1 MTAAAPP
8 TRMPLPEWVRSELH
22 RRSGRAILVR
32 LVLTII
38 VAVLVVFPVAQLV
51 IGSFREGGPIRGGP
65 FTLENYRQALSDAAS
80 GELLFNTLGFA
91 IGQTIVP
98 LIIGVV
104 LAWVVTRTDVP
115 WRSFWEYATISLY
128 LIPLLAAATAWS
140 ILLANRTGIIN
151 VLIRKYTPFDGFDV
165 FSLGGMIFVQSL
177 YLVPLVFL
185 VVSASFRSVNPEM
198 EDASRVFGASPFRTF
213 LRITLGVSRPSV
225 MSAAVLCFIIG
236 IGSMEVPL
244 LFGFSS
250 RVDVYTTDI
259 YRALRVRFPPD
270 YGRAA
275 AIGVLL
281 LMISLVVLWA
291 YLRNIRHTQRYVTVG
306 GRGARIAPIRLGLWR
321 WVVFAGCAFF
331 FTLTLVLP
339 FAAVALG
346 SLLPFIG
353 RPSRALYSQASFDNY
368 ESLADNAV
376 IWRAVKNS
384 LTLAVGAGIVVMI
397 LGAFIAYI
405 VVRNPS
411 RWSRGLDYSAA
422 LPLTIPAVVLA
433 TALLFTYIS
442 LELPGGFRV
451 FSTLWILGM
460 GYVVYFLPIAVRQ
473 MTGPVIQLSSEL
485 EHASRIF
492 GATQRATM
500 VRIVLPLLVPA
511 LVGGGVLAFVT
522 FLREFTTSVLLFD
535 VGTEVVSTVMYSYY
549 ANGRMPY
556 VAVMAVAMWGVV
568 VVAMFIAQKL
578 FKTKITF

>member
-1 MTAAAPP
+1 
-8 TRMPLPEWVRSELH
+8 
-22 RRSGRAILVR
+22 
-32 LVLTII
+32 
-38 VAVLVVFPVAQLV
+38 
-51 IGSFREGGPIRGGP
+51 
-65 FTLENYRQALSDAAS
+65 
-80 GELLFNTLGFA
+80 
-91 IGQTIVP
+91 
-98 LIIGVV
+98 
-104 LAWVVTRTDVP
+104 
-115 WRSFWEYATISLY
+115 
-128 LIPLLAAATAWS
+128 
-140 ILLANRTGIIN
+140 
-151 VLIRKYTPFDGFDV
+151 
-165 FSLGGMIFVQSL
+165 
-177 YLVPLVFL
+177 
-185 VVSASFRSVNPEM
+185 
-198 EDASRVFGASPFRTF
+198 
-213 LRITLGVSRPSV
+213 
-225 MSAAVLCFIIG
+225 
-236 IGSMEVPL
+236 
-244 LFGFSS
+244 
-250 RVDVYTTDI
+250 
-259 YRALRVRFPPD
+259 
-270 YGRAA
+270 
-275 AIGVLL
+275 
-281 LMISLVVLWA
+281 
-291 YLRNIRHTQRYVTVG
+291 
-306 GRGARIAPIRLGLWR
+306 
-321 WVVFAGCAFF
+321 
-331 FTLTLVLP
+331 
-339 FAAVALG
+339 
-346 SLLPFIG
+346 LLPFIG
-353 RPSRALYSQASFDNY
+353 RPSRALYSRASFDNY

>member
-1 MTAAAPP
+1 MTAVAP
-8 TRMPLPEWVRSELH
+8 RARLRLPARLRRELQ
-22 RRSGRAILVR
+22 RLSGRAILIR
-32 LVLTII
+32 LVLTVV
-38 VAVLVVFPVAQLV
+38 VAVLVLYPVAQLV

-65 FTLENYRQALSDAAS
+65 LTLENYRQALSDAAS
-80 GELLFNTLGFA
+80 QELLFNTLGFA
-91 IGQTIVP
+91 VGQTIVP
-98 LIIGVV
+98 LVIGVL

-115 WRSFWEYATISLY
+115 WRSFWEYSTISLY
-128 LIPLLAAATAWS
+128 LIPLLAAASAWS
-140 ILLANRTGIIN
+140 ILLAKRTGILN
-151 VLIRKYTPFDGFDV
+151 VLIRDYTPLDGFDV

-198 EDASRVFGASPFRTF
+198 EDAARVHGASPFRTF
-213 LRITLGVSRPSV
+213 LHITLGVSRPSV
-225 MSAAVLCFIIG
+225 LSAAVLCFIIG

-250 RVDVYTTDI
+250 RIDVYTTDI

-281 LMISLVVLWA
+281 LVISLVVLWA
-291 YLRNIRHTQRYVTVG
+291 YLRSIRHTQRYVTIG
-306 GRGARIAPIRLGLWR
+306 GRGTRIAPIRLGRWR
-321 WVVFAGCAFF
+321 WVVFGGCAFF
-331 FTLTLVLP
+331 FFLTLVLP
-339 FAAVALG
+339 FGAVVLG
-346 SLLPFIG
+346 SLLPFVG
-353 RPSRALYSQASFDNY
+353 RPSRELYSQASLANY
-368 ESLADNAV
+368 ESLAENAV

-384 LTLAVGAGIVVMI
+384 LTLAVGAGLVVMI
-397 LGAFIAYI
+397 LGALIAYI

-433 TALLFTYIS
+433 TALLFTYIN
-442 LELPGGFRV
+442 LEFPGGFRV

-485 EHASRIF
+485 EHASRIS

-500 VRIVLPLLVPA
+500 VRIVLPLLLPA

-549 ANGRMPY
+549 ANGRMPF
-556 VAVMAVAMWGVV
+556 VAAMAVGMWGVV